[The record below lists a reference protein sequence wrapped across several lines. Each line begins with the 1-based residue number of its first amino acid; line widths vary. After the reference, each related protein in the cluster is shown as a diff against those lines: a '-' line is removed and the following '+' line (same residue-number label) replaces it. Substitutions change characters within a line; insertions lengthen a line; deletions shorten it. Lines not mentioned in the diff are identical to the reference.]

1 MPNANINQQ
10 IAIQSR
16 ANRITVDASAGTGK
30 TWVLSQRYFSILL
43 QDGLTPND
51 ILTLTFTQAA
61 ANDMKKRIQNR
72 FPDSKSEISASLAQ
86 SWISTIHAF
95 ASRLLKQSGLSL
107 DLDPTASVISPR
119 QHSDFWLSIRLA
131 LAYSNLHSLTASHEK
146 ILNDTAKFLDSNS
159 ILSAA
164 VNKWGAEF
172 LTRLAEEFSDLHA
185 SRGLSWREI
194 LEHSDDYRLIERA
207 KIPVTKILSQHWQ
220 HVYSNWENIHDL
232 PEPNPKSKG
241 YENARMFN
249 EILNHHDDFT
259 PRDFYAK
266 LTSKNLRASTGE
278 PFKSLKEFLG
288 ITFGVW
294 RSSQPKR
301 ITKITQNLDTN
312 LLTQEL
318 ELRSVLIKF
327 CALSWG
333 IWDITKRRRGIMSF
347 SDMISHALQA
357 IEEGAVT
364 KNFAHILVD
373 EFQDTDPLQYR
384 MICALADQSEN
395 NSFFA
400 VGDPKQSIYRFRHAE
415 PELFAQAID
424 AASERVNLDVSFRT
438 RPSLLE
444 RINRIFGSIW
454 KYSLGNSAAMS
465 KLAYKYIQ
473 PAEISSERS
482 NGSMKDFETILQ
494 PKCVSD
500 SVKNL
505 ALKLAQ
511 KVRTCVDNKLT
522 IWDKDSQV
530 IRPIEFADFAVL
542 CRSRTHYETLEEA
555 FASFAIKTVQDRS
568 TGYFGRG
575 EVSDVISMLRSCA
588 DFNDDA
594 SVAGWL
600 MSPFSGASE
609 SDAMRILKL
618 RSQDSNRKIISILEQ
633 ELPEIFHRLE
643 HLALIGEIKGA
654 AAIIEIFD
662 RDRSWLSDYKFENRL
677 RIIRN
682 LRKAISIAMS
692 FQEGG
697 VSGLSACSEWLG
709 RAMTGGVTLDEP
721 SWRDKN
727 ENAVSLISIHG
738 SKGLEYPAVA
748 IFETKTTHSERYDN
762 LRASRELGLV
772 FSDIP
777 DELKPEIFD
786 PETDLQISDWDK
798 LLNEQ
803 GEREEDLRLFYV
815 AATRA
820 QDSLIFCSLVK
831 ESGEAYENS
840 WTKILYE
847 HAPEYMNES
856 ESEPEPELESGS
868 GSKIPTQHNARDS
881 QDLPNLQRVN
891 LARINTH
898 LRQISATSFSLYEFC
913 GDAWRRKYLQ
923 GINLT
928 WESPEKDFAND
939 DDSEFFGGA
948 DIGSLAHWVLSKINL
963 KSGDYESEI
972 SKLLTSRE
980 SLNHLPV
987 KLRGVW
993 RDDSV
998 KKILEAWLL
1007 RFFASPEG
1015 VNLLR
1020 HSEKLKRESAFRIEL
1035 GNLIL
1040 AGSIDVLYQEQD
1052 SNCYKLLDYKTT
1064 LSDNAPDGLYES
1076 QMDFYAFALSRCVK
1090 NMTCKIRTGIVFLRE
1105 GKYLER
1111 EYSELDWENIR
1122 KRIIIA
1128 SERCLNENHKHNHNC
1143 EKCPFRKGCKNHE

>member
-43 QDGLTPND
+43 QDELTPND

-119 QHSDFWLSIRLA
+119 QQSDFWLSIRLA

-146 ILNDTAKFLDSNS
+146 FLNDTAKFLDSNS
-159 ILSAA
+159 TLSAA

-172 LTRLAEEFSDLHA
+172 LTRLAEDFSDLHA
-185 SRGLSWREI
+185 SRGLSWREV
-194 LEHSDDYRLIERA
+194 LANSDEPKLIERA
-207 KIPVTKILSQHWQ
+207 KIPVTKILSKHWEQ
-220 HVYSNWENIHDL
+220 IYSNWQNIHEL

-259 PRDFYAK
+259 PRDFYTK

-288 ITFGVW
+288 VTFGVW

-301 ITKITQNLDTN
+301 ITKITQNLDTKI
-312 LLTQEL
+312 LTQEL

-327 CALSWG
+327 CALCWG

-424 AASERVNLDVSFRT
+424 AASERVTLDVSFRT

-454 KYSLGNSAAMS
+454 KHSLGNSAAMS
-465 KLAYKYIQ
+465 KLSYKRIQ
-473 PAEISSERS
+473 PAEISPERN
-482 NGSMKDFETILQ
+482 NGTMKDFETIFQ
-494 PKCVSD
+494 VKYDSD

-522 IWDKDSQV
+522 IWDKDSQM

-542 CRSRTHYETLEEA
+542 CRSRTHYEILEEA
-555 FASFAIKTVQDRS
+555 FASFAIKTIQDRS

-575 EVSDVISMLRSCA
+575 EVSDIISMLRACA

-600 MSPFSGASE
+600 MSPFSGANE
-609 SDAMRILKL
+609 SDALRILKL

-654 AAIIEIFD
+654 ASVIEIFD
-662 RDRSWLSDYKFENRL
+662 RDRSWLTDYKFENRL

-682 LRKAISIAMS
+682 LRQAISIAMS

-709 RAMTGGVTLDEP
+709 RAMSGGVTLDEP

-748 IFETKTTHSERYDN
+748 IFETKTTHSEHYDN

-777 DELKPEIFD
+777 DEMKPEIFD
-786 PETDLQISDWDK
+786 SESDLQISDWDK

-820 QDSLIFCSLVK
+820 QDSLIFCSLLK

-840 WTKILYE
+840 WAKILFE
-847 HAPEYMNES
+847 HAAEYMQDSEPES
-856 ESEPEPELESGS
+856 ES
-868 GSKIPTQHNARDS
+868 KIQIQMLDKPDNT

-913 GDAWRRKYLQ
+913 GNAWRRKYLQ

-939 DDSEFFGGA
+939 DNSEFFGGA

-963 KSGDYESEI
+963 KSGDHESEI
-972 SKLLTSRE
+972 AKLLNSRE

-993 RDDSV
+993 RDESV
-998 KKILEAWLL
+998 KKILTVWLL

-1020 HSEKLKRESAFRIEL
+1020 HSGDLKRESAFRIEL

-1052 SNCYKLLDYKTT
+1052 FYKLLDYKTT

-1090 NMTCKIRTGIVFLRE
+1090 NPTCKIKTGIVFLRE

-1111 EYSELDWENIR
+1111 EYSERDCENIR
-1122 KRIIIA
+1122 ERIIIA
-1128 SERCLNENHKHNHNC
+1128 SKNCLLENQKHNHNC